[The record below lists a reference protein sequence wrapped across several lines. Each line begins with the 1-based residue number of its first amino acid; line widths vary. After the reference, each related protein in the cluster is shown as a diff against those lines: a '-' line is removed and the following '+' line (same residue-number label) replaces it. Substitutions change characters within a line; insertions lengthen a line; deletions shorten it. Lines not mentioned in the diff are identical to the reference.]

1 MLLAFIVW
9 RQHISFYRKNSYS
22 LSLVIEIISRFNRQV
37 MYPLIL
43 WETLHE
49 HLKPILIIGCWRK
62 EGHGHL
68 LSYACE
74 INCLFRHRTLGK
86 AKTSE
91 ECKKQVNI
99 KRIYSR
105 VSICICKHKHPQ
117 QTPGIYKH
125 SHTFVHHN
133 LWLAYLICKCI
144 KSPTSVTPTY
154 VATNTVRALI
164 FPSMSA
170 HLIILGLILW
180 FDPAINVNH
189 VSTAQGCK
197 PLREIGNGGRGRG
210 GLGRRRA
217 GGFLMQ

>member
-1 MLLAFIVW
+1 
-9 RQHISFYRKNSYS
+9 
-22 LSLVIEIISRFNRQV
+22 

-49 HLKPILIIGCWRK
+49 HHLQPILTIGCWRK
-62 EGHGHL
+62 EGHGPL

-74 INCLFRHRTLGK
+74 INCSATGRWEK
-86 AKTSE
+86 QKTSE
-91 ECKKQVNI
+91 ECEKPVNI
-99 KRIYSR
+99 KRIYSTG
-105 VSICICKHKHPQ
+105 VCICICKHKHPQ
-117 QTPGIYKH
+117 QTPGIYMH

-133 LWLAYLICKCI
+133 LWLAYSISQCI

-170 HLIILGLILW
+170 HLMTLGLILW

-197 PLREIGNGGRGRG
+197 PLRETGDGGRGRG